1 MTIHAQTDII
11 SEINNKLAPCYQG
24 ALYYNQMKAR
34 YIRVSNGNQNTA
46 RQLHK
51 SHPNEKL
58 YIDIISGATPFS
70 QRPEGKK
77 MLEDIEAG
85 LIDYISVHAI
95 DRLGRNL
102 FDILATLEFLNEKK
116 ITLEVDNLG
125 LKSLVNNKPNSA
137 FKLIIS
143 VMANIAEMERN
154 SLLERQREGIAIAKA
169 KGIYKGREKGSKE
182 TNEQVLDK
190 YKDVVKYLKKGQ
202 SLRDTAKLCNVSL
215 GTVQKVKKLIIK
227 S

>member
-1 MTIHAQTDII
+1 LTIHAQTDII
-11 SEINNKLAPCYQG
+11 SEINYNLAPCYQG
-24 ALYYNQMKAR
+24 ALYDNQMKAR
-34 YIRVSNGNQNTA
+34 YIRVSTGNQNTA

-116 ITLEVDNLG
+116 IILEVDNLG

-154 SLLERQREGIAIAKA
+154 SLLERQQEGIKLAIAR
-169 KGIYKGREKGSKE
+169 GVYKGRTKGSKE
-182 TNEQVLDK
+182 TDEQVLDK
-190 YKDVVKYLKKGQ
+190 YKEVVKYLKKGQ
-202 SLRDTAKLCNVSL
+202 SLRDIAKLCKVSL
-215 GTVQKVKKLIIK
+215 GTVQKVKKIINQ
-227 S
+227 

>member
-1 MTIHAQTDII
+1 
-11 SEINNKLAPCYQG
+11 
-24 ALYYNQMKAR
+24 MKAR
-34 YIRVSNGNQNTA
+34 YIRVSTGNQNTE
-46 RQLHK
+46 RQLQK
-51 SHPNEKL
+51 SHPHEKL

-85 LIDYISVHAI
+85 LIDYISVHSI

-116 ITLEVDNLG
+116 IVLKTDNLG
-125 LKSLVNNKPNSA
+125 IESLINGKPNSA

-154 SLLERQREGIAIAKA
+154 SLLERQREGINIAIAK
-169 KGIYKGREKGSKE
+169 GVYKGRLKGSVE
-182 TNEQVLDK
+182 SDEQVLDK
-190 YKDVVKYLKKGQ
+190 YKEVIKYLKKGQ

-215 GTVQKVKKLIIK
+215 GTVQKVKQILNKTND
-227 S
+227 